1 MPLILGPS
9 SAKIDLITD
18 VSQLTEEYIPITIQP
33 ILRSQALKVWLIGCA
48 VVFAWVFLIIVPP
61 IAKAYGLT
69 GLSSPL
75 YSFFSL
81 ICHQMPDRSFHV
93 LGEKFGV
100 CSRCFGVYF
109 GLIFGFVI
117 YPFWRRID
125 DIEPISRIWLFL
137 SLVPIGIDW
146 LLGVTG
152 IWANTFTSR
161 FLTGLLLGA
170 ACSTFIVP
178 ATVEITRN
186 FTLRSRIKK
195 AA

>member
-1 MPLILGPS
+1 
-9 SAKIDLITD
+9 
-18 VSQLTEEYIPITIQP
+18 
-33 ILRSQALKVWLIGCA
+33 
-48 VVFAWVFLIIVPP
+48 
-61 IAKAYGLT
+61 
-69 GLSSPL
+69 
-75 YSFFSL
+75 
-81 ICHQMPDRSFHV
+81 MPDRSFDV

-109 GLIFGFVI
+109 GIVFGFLI

-125 DIEPISRIWLFL
+125 DIEPIARIWLFL
-137 SLVPIGIDW
+137 SLVPIGVDW

-161 FLTGLLLGA
+161 FLTGLLLGT
-170 ACSTFIVP
+170 ACATFIVP
-178 ATVEITRN
+178 AIVEITRN